1 MFSVPREKMSTTF
14 LSLLRSTVVCHHC
27 YFQSENEAQKG
38 NGRMSLSIS
47 FWKEMF
53 EHFFVFSLSSE
64 ELDLSKSK
72 WLLYLLW
79 VNCYIFFFFFWSL
92 AVTGWH
98 LHIVTSS
105 LQNHQSLV
113 SPCPCKYSLRINF
126 IWHYTNVK
134 DISLWGRKRGEW
146 KMTVN
151 LLFQHTKNSY

>member
-79 VNCYIFFFFFWSL
+79 VNCYIFFFFFLIISCNWL
-92 AVTGWH
+92 ASSH
-98 LHIVTSS
+98 CHIFTAKPPKSGLTMS
-105 LQNHQSLV
+105 MQIFS
-113 SPCPCKYSLRINF
+113 
-126 IWHYTNVK
+126 
-134 DISLWGRKRGEW
+134 
-146 KMTVN
+146 
-151 LLFQHTKNSY
+151 KNQFYLALYKC